1 MCACAQ
7 PANFN
12 ALHYSRTSKPR
23 ARWANPL
30 VVSGRE
36 GYFGE
41 VECAHKRCVSLG
53 ACVLCLSRLSSRQ
66 SVASVSLE
74 SHVRGRNANPIRLR
88 RFSEVSH
95 LAASGG
101 LPRLCIHQ
109 KSSVKK
115 LQFYN
120 VTQGACDEA
129 TMVHAIEGTFRLYLH
144 VWGFS
149 DCCDS
154 LPEGPT
160 YISEAPRPKIK
171 DLASKI
177 F

>member
-1 MCACAQ
+1 MRYIIAERLNLARDGQILSLCQ
-7 PANFN
+7 GERDTSVKSN
-12 ALHYSRTSKPR
+12 AHTRGASL
-23 ARWANPL
+23 
-30 VVSGRE
+30 SGP
-36 GYFGE
+36 
-41 VECAHKRCVSLG
+41 VCCVSLV
-53 ACVLCLSRLSSRQ
+53 CPQ